1 MGRSLLVQ
9 APDQDKERGLNV
21 QPDISVCDR
30 EAIHLSGAIQPYG
43 VMLVADG
50 DGRVR
55 RVAGDVE
62 GLLGLSSWQDVSVAK
77 LIGHDLGGLTRSGA
91 GAGMFVGRLRA
102 AGGEFDVSA
111 HLSGEWTIV
120 ELEPAST
127 EPKTPA
133 ALLGELDRSATL
145 FERAPNLQTLCDV
158 AAAEF
163 RKLTG
168 YDRVMVYHFLDD
180 GAGAVLAEDRRPDMH
195 SFLHHHFPASDIP
208 RQARALYLRN
218 LVRVIPDAD
227 YNPAP
232 LSPDPDGNDF
242 LDLSDSILRSVSPV
256 HLHYLKNMGVRAS
269 ASVSIVK
276 EGQLWGLVACHNETP
291 RLIPFDARAG
301 ARALA
306 GAFARQIKAKEEAEG
321 YRERIRLR
329 SFEDETVALLSREG
343 SLEAAIAHH
352 LPDVGRILGSDGVA
366 VLRGGDIATSG
377 TCPPPEAIRA
387 LAAWLG
393 ARTDEPVFATDQ
405 LGADYPPAANFA
417 DIASG
422 VLAITLSAQEPWIA
436 LWFRAE
442 AVSVIEWAGNPHKGV
457 QMRPGEKLT
466 PRASFEAWRETIRGR
481 ARPWTVPET
490 EAAGR
495 LRLALLEVRRGRQ
508 LQDLNRQLI
517 ASLNEKDLLLQEK
530 QFLIGEVN
538 HRVQN
543 SLQLVSSFLA
553 LQARASDLP
562 ELRVALDE
570 AQRRLGA
577 VALVHRRLYRGDQVE
592 LVEAA
597 RYIEELCADTVTAIG
612 EDWRQQILLDVAPLL
627 LPADR
632 AVTVGLVL
640 TELIINATKYAYAGQ
655 AGPLEVSLQDER
667 VRFRLV
673 VADRGRGKSGPR
685 HGFGTRMI
693 EALVAQLGGSMAYEE
708 NKPGLRAV
716 LTAPNERTRSNQRPT

>member
-1 MGRSLLVQ
+1 
-9 APDQDKERGLNV
+9 
-21 QPDISVCDR
+21 
-30 EAIHLSGAIQPYG
+30 
-43 VMLVADG
+43 VARD
-50 DGRVR
+50 DPR
-55 RVAGDVE
+55 
-62 GLLGLSSWQDVSVAK
+62 
-77 LIGHDLGGLTRSGA
+77 TR
-91 GAGMFVGRLRA
+91 
-102 AGGEFDVSA
+102 
-111 HLSGEWTIV
+111 
-120 ELEPAST
+120 
-127 EPKTPA
+127 
-133 ALLGELDRSATL
+133 ATL
-145 FERAPNLQTLCDV
+145 
-158 AAAEF
+158 
-163 RKLTG
+163 
-168 YDRVMVYHFLDD
+168 D
-180 GAGAVLAEDRRPDMH
+180 GAG
-195 SFLHHHFPASDIP
+195 
-208 RQARALYLRN
+208 
-218 LVRVIPDAD
+218 
-227 YNPAP
+227 
-232 LSPDPDGNDF
+232 
-242 LDLSDSILRSVSPV
+242 
-256 HLHYLKNMGVRAS
+256 K
-269 ASVSIVK
+269 
-276 EGQLWGLVACHNETP
+276 
-291 RLIPFDARAG
+291 
-301 ARALA
+301 
-306 GAFARQIKAKEEAEG
+306 
-321 YRERIRLR
+321 
-329 SFEDETVALLSREG
+329 
-343 SLEAAIAHH
+343 
-352 LPDVGRILGSDGVA
+352 
-366 VLRGGDIATSG
+366 
-377 TCPPPEAIRA
+377 
-387 LAAWLG
+387 
-393 ARTDEPVFATDQ
+393 
-405 LGADYPPAANFA
+405 
-417 DIASG
+417 
-422 VLAITLSAQEPWIA
+422 
-436 LWFRAE
+436 
-442 AVSVIEWAGNPHKGV
+442 
-457 QMRPGEKLT
+457 
-466 PRASFEAWRETIRGR
+466 
-481 ARPWTVPET
+481 

-716 LTAPNERTRSNQRPT
+716 LTAPNERTRSNQRPA

>member
-1 MGRSLLVQ
+1 
-9 APDQDKERGLNV
+9 
-21 QPDISVCDR
+21 
-30 EAIHLSGAIQPYG
+30 
-43 VMLVADG
+43 
-50 DGRVR
+50 
-55 RVAGDVE
+55 
-62 GLLGLSSWQDVSVAK
+62 
-77 LIGHDLGGLTRSGA
+77 
-91 GAGMFVGRLRA
+91 
-102 AGGEFDVSA
+102 
-111 HLSGEWTIV
+111 
-120 ELEPAST
+120 
-127 EPKTPA
+127 
-133 ALLGELDRSATL
+133 
-145 FERAPNLQTLCDV
+145 
-158 AAAEF
+158 
-163 RKLTG
+163 
-168 YDRVMVYHFLDD
+168 
-180 GAGAVLAEDRRPDMH
+180 
-195 SFLHHHFPASDIP
+195 
-208 RQARALYLRN
+208 
-218 LVRVIPDAD
+218 
-227 YNPAP
+227 
-232 LSPDPDGNDF
+232 
-242 LDLSDSILRSVSPV
+242 
-256 HLHYLKNMGVRAS
+256 
-269 ASVSIVK
+269 
-276 EGQLWGLVACHNETP
+276 
-291 RLIPFDARAG
+291 
-301 ARALA
+301 
-306 GAFARQIKAKEEAEG
+306 
-321 YRERIRLR
+321 
-329 SFEDETVALLSREG
+329 VALLSREG

-457 QMRPGEKLT
+457 QMRPGETLT

-481 ARPWTVPET
+481 ARPWTVPEI

-517 ASLNEKDLLLQEK
+517 ASLNEKDLLLQER

-597 RYIEELCADTVTAIG
+597 RYIEELCADTVTSIG
-612 EDWRQQILLDVAPLL
+612 EDWRQQIVLDLAPLL

-640 TELIINATKYAYAGQ
+640 TELIINATKYAYSGQ

-673 VADRGRGKSGPR
+673 VADRGRGRAGPR

-693 EALVAQLGGSMAYEE
+693 EALVAQLGGSMVYEE
-708 NKPGLRAV
+708 NKPGLRAI
-716 LTAPNERTRSNQRPT
+716 LTAPNERTRSGQRPA